1 MDLITLV
8 AGKKSWAR
16 YKTSPSV
23 NSDCAVV
30 NAWLGQGYV
39 HGIEVQR
46 TSRGPAGDS
55 FLSPEA
61 QTRSRFKE
69 QLVLSMVRP
78 PIDKGVFRLIKSE
91 CGRAKGAELA
101 SRQKRSLTP
110 AVQRIARGSQPSPT
124 WKSH

>member
-1 MDLITLV
+1 MITLV

-16 YKTSPSV
+16 CEPSPSV
-23 NSDCAVV
+23 NSGCVVV

-46 TSRGPAGDS
+46 TSHGPAGNPS
-55 FLSPEA
+55 LSPQA
-61 QTRSRFKE
+61 QTRPRFKE

-78 PIDKGVFRLIKSE
+78 PIDQGVFRLIKSE
-91 CGRAKGAELA
+91 CGRAKAAELA

-110 AVQRIARGSQPSPT
+110 AVQRIARGSKPSPT